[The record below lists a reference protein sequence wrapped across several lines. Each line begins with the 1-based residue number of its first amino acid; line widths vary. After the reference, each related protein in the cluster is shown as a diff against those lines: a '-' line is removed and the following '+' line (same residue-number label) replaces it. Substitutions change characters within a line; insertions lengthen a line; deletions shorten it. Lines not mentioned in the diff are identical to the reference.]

1 MKRKI
6 VIDDVYDVLTYISK
20 TTNPYT
26 IKYDDEIQEWCIEE
40 DVEEM

>member
-6 VIDDVYDVLTYISK
+6 VIDDLYDVLIYVFN

-26 IKYDDEIQEWCIEE
+26 IKYDNEIENWCIEE
-40 DVEEM
+40 DVEEV